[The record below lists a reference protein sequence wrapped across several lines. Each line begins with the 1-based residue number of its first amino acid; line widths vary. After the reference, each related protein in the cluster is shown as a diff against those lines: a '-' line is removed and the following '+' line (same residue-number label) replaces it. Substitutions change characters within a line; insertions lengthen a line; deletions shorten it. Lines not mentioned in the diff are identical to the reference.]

1 MPTSTLL
8 FAVLL
13 IALIADSS
21 FFTVAQ
27 AEDPV
32 TGEARLAVIVL
43 ETLPVKGRAPKTG
56 YSREAF
62 GPSWAD
68 TDYNGCDT
76 RNDML
81 RRDLVDIVLKPRT
94 RGCVVLEGVLV
105 DPYSGEEIR
114 FIKGES
120 SDRIDIDHVV
130 SLSNAWQTGMFQRG
144 PEERRIFANDSLNLL
159 AVQGRLNSQKGD
171 GDAATWLPPR
181 KVYRC
186 EFVARQIA
194 VKAAYRLW
202 LTPAEKQAM
211 LRILRTCPGQTLKPA
226 GGGQA
231 EAALEG
237 QGG

>member
-1 MPTSTLL
+1 MGMPLGLQSRAHLPL
-8 FAVLL
+8 PFN
-13 IALIADSS
+13 
-21 FFTVAQ
+21 
-27 AEDPV
+27 
-32 TGEARLAVIVL
+32 ARLASAGI
-43 ETLPVKGRAPKTG
+43 ETLPMKGRAPKTG

-81 RRDLVDIVLKPRT
+81 RRDLVGIVLKPRT
-94 RGCVVLEGVLV
+94 PGCVVLEGVLV
-105 DPYSGEEIR
+105 DPYSGEKIS

-120 SDRIDIDHVV
+120 SDRIHIDHVV

-144 PEERRIFANDSLNLL
+144 PEERRIFANDPLNLL
-159 AVQGRLNSQKGD
+159 AVQDRLNQQKSD

-181 KVYRC
+181 KAYRC

-202 LTPAEKQAM
+202 LTPPEKQAM
-211 LRILRTCPGQTLKPA
+211 LRILLNCPGQTLPA
-226 GGGQA
+226 R
-231 EAALEG
+231 
-237 QGG
+237 

>member
-1 MPTSTLL
+1 MSRGLHPRLP
-8 FAVLL
+8 VVRVDGPL
-13 IALIADSS
+13 IAALALLAGWS
-21 FFTVAQ
+21 FFAVAQ
-27 AEDPV
+27 AQEPV
-32 TGEARLAVIVL
+32 AGEARLAVVVL

-81 RRDLVDIVLKPRT
+81 RRDLVDVVLKPRT

-105 DPYSGEEIR
+105 DPYSGEEIL

-120 SDRIDIDHVV
+120 SDLIHIDHVV
-130 SLSNAWQTGMFQRG
+130 SLSSAWQTGMFQRG
-144 PEERRIFANDSLNLL
+144 PEERRIFANDPLNLL

-171 GDAATWLPPR
+171 GDAATWLPPL
-181 KVYRC
+181 KLYRC

-202 LTPAEKQAM
+202 LTPPEKQAM
-211 LRILRTCPGQTLKPA
+211 LRILRTCPGQTLPTR
-226 GGGQA
+226 
-231 EAALEG
+231 
-237 QGG
+237 

>member
-1 MPTSTLL
+1 MRDRPWLR
-8 FAVLL
+8 AVVLT
-13 IALIADSS
+13 
-21 FFTVAQ
+21 TVALASGLVMGMPLGLQ
-27 AEDPV
+27 SRAHLPLPFNV
-32 TGEARLAVIVL
+32 RLASAGI
-43 ETLPVKGRAPKTG
+43 ETLPMKGRVPTTG

-105 DPYSGEEIR
+105 DPYSGEKIR
-114 FIKGES
+114 FIKGEL
-120 SDRIDIDHVV
+120 SDRIHIDHVV

-144 PEERRIFANDSLNLL
+144 PEERRIFASDPLNLL
-159 AVQGRLNSQKGD
+159 AVQGWLNLQKGD

-181 KVYRC
+181 KAYRC

-194 VKAAYRLW
+194 VKVAYRLW
-202 LTPAEKQAM
+202 LTPPEKQAM
-211 LRILRTCPGQTLKPA
+211 LRILRNCPGQTLPTR
-226 GGGQA
+226 
-231 EAALEG
+231 
-237 QGG
+237 

>member
-1 MPTSTLL
+1 MPKPTLV
-8 FAVLL
+8 FAALL
-13 IALIADSS
+13 IALIAGSS

-27 AEDPV
+27 AEDPA

-43 ETLPVKGRAPKTG
+43 ETLSVKGRAPKTG

-81 RRDLVDIVLKPRT
+81 RRDLGDIVLKPRT

-211 LRILRTCPGQTLKPA
+211 LRILRPCPGQTLPSR
-226 GGGQA
+226 
-231 EAALEG
+231 
-237 QGG
+237 

>member
-1 MPTSTLL
+1 
-8 FAVLL
+8 
-13 IALIADSS
+13 
-21 FFTVAQ
+21 
-27 AEDPV
+27 
-32 TGEARLAVIVL
+32 L
-43 ETLPVKGRAPKTG
+43 ETLLVKGRAPKTG

-81 RRDLVDIVLKPRT
+81 RRDLVDVVLKPRT

-105 DPYSGEEIR
+105 DPYSGEEIL

-120 SDRIDIDHVV
+120 SDLIPIDHVV

-211 LRILRTCPGQTLKPA
+211 LRILRTCPGQTLPPR
-226 GGGQA
+226 
-231 EAALEG
+231 
-237 QGG
+237 

>member
-1 MPTSTLL
+1 LHPRLP
-8 FAVLL
+8 VVRVDGPL
-13 IALIADSS
+13 IAALALLAGWS
-21 FFTVAQ
+21 FFAVAQ
-27 AEDPV
+27 AQEPV
-32 TGEARLAVIVL
+32 AGEARLAVVVL

-81 RRDLVDIVLKPRT
+81 RRDLVDVVLKPRT

-105 DPYSGEEIR
+105 DPYSGEEIL

-120 SDRIDIDHVV
+120 SDLIHIDHVV
-130 SLSNAWQTGMFQRG
+130 SLSSAWQTGMFQRG
-144 PEERRIFANDSLNLL
+144 PEERRIFANDPLNLL

-171 GDAATWLPPR
+171 GDAATWLPPL
-181 KVYRC
+181 KLYRC

-202 LTPAEKQAM
+202 LTPPEKQAM
-211 LRILRTCPGQTLKPA
+211 LRILRTCPGQTLPTR
-226 GGGQA
+226 
-231 EAALEG
+231 
-237 QGG
+237 

>member
-1 MPTSTLL
+1 MRDRPWSR
-8 FAVLL
+8 AVVLT
-13 IALIADSS
+13 
-21 FFTVAQ
+21 TVAL
-27 AEDPV
+27 ASGLVMSMPLALLSC
-32 TGEARLAVIVL
+32 GHLPLPFNARLASEGI

-62 GPSWAD
+62 GPLWAD

-81 RRDLVDIVLKPRT
+81 RRDLVGIVLKPRT
-94 RGCVVLEGVLV
+94 PGCVVLEGVLV
-105 DPYSGEEIR
+105 DPYSGEKIS

-120 SDRIDIDHVV
+120 SDRIHIDHVV

-144 PEERRIFANDSLNLL
+144 PEERRIFANDPLNLL
-159 AVQGRLNSQKGD
+159 AVQDRLNQQKSD

-181 KVYRC
+181 KTYRC

-202 LTPAEKQAM
+202 LTPPEKQAM
-211 LRILRTCPGQTLKPA
+211 LRILRHCPEQTLPTR
-226 GGGQA
+226 
-231 EAALEG
+231 
-237 QGG
+237 

>member
-1 MPTSTLL
+1 MPKPTLV
-8 FAVLL
+8 FAALL
-13 IALIADSS
+13 IALIAGSS

-81 RRDLVDIVLKPRT
+81 RRDLVDVVLKPRT

-120 SDRIDIDHVV
+120 SDRIEIDHVV

-144 PEERRIFANDSLNLL
+144 PEERRIFATDSLNLL

-211 LRILRTCPGQTLKPA
+211 LRILRPCPGQTLPSR
-226 GGGQA
+226 
-231 EAALEG
+231 
-237 QGG
+237 

>member
-1 MPTSTLL
+1 MPKPTLV
-8 FAVLL
+8 FAALL
-13 IALIADSS
+13 IALIAGSS

-27 AEDPV
+27 AEDPA

-43 ETLPVKGRAPKTG
+43 ETLSVKGRAPKTG

-81 RRDLVDIVLKPRT
+81 RRDLVDVVLKPRT

-144 PEERRIFANDSLNLL
+144 SEERRIFANDSLNLL

-211 LRILRTCPGQTLKPA
+211 LRILRPCPGQTLPSR
-226 GGGQA
+226 
-231 EAALEG
+231 
-237 QGG
+237 

>member
-1 MPTSTLL
+1 MPKPTLV
-8 FAVLL
+8 FAALL
-13 IALIADSS
+13 IALIAGSS

-27 AEDPV
+27 AEDPA

-43 ETLPVKGRAPKTG
+43 ETLSVKGRAPKTG

-68 TDYNGCDT
+68 ADYNGCDT

-211 LRILRTCPGQTLKPA
+211 LRILRPCPGQTLPSR
-226 GGGQA
+226 
-231 EAALEG
+231 
-237 QGG
+237 